1 MPRKKVQV
9 SDGRNEEPS
18 TQQDSSSSSYF
29 AVCENLPDSKNIKVA
44 GATFLYRTES
54 GNYHY
59 WYCLYS
65 RRKPKCCKAACRR
78 EIGSKDKT
86 KVEFIAPHSTDP
98 QAPCPFMAQASDYEV
113 IQNQV
118 TSGLA
123 KEAVEAK
130 LLNLLKENLGWSIQ
144 ELKDHCYLNNIDI
157 SALSTSGLQNLL
169 RTHKKENNQR
179 GIALIFENC
188 KTISGQIYLREVCTY
203 YINHRNK
210 EIMLNYFIWASPAQ
224 IGRLRSAENW

>member
-1 MPRKKVQV
+1 MCIGSFHVSFQKTNLTKRKAFNAKKK
-9 SDGRNEEPS
+9 SSSFRRNEEPS

-29 AVCENLPDSKNIKVA
+29 VVCENLPDSKNIKVA

-54 GNYHY
+54 ENYHY
-59 WYCLYS
+59 WFCLYS
-65 RRKPKCCKAACRR
+65 DRKPECCKAACRR

-123 KEAVEAK
+123 KEAVEVK

-144 ELKDHCYLNNIDI
+144 ELKDHCYLNNMI
-157 SALSTSGLQNLL
+157 SVLSQHLD
-169 RTHKKENNQR
+169 
-179 GIALIFENC
+179 C
-188 KTISGQIYLREVCTY
+188 KTCFERTKKRTTSE
-203 YINHRNK
+203 
-210 EIMLNYFIWASPAQ
+210 E
-224 IGRLRSAENW
+224 